1 MNSHDSSDDG
11 AAMVEFAILL
21 PILLLLLMGMVE
33 FSRAYNAQITLTQ
46 ASREGARVLA
56 ITKDSGQ
63 AIAATEDV
71 AGTTLDVGQLTV
83 STSACNSGDPTS
95 VTATYPFIYDIPLYG
110 TATLNLT
117 ATGVM
122 RCGG

>member
-1 MNSHDSSDDG
+1 
-11 AAMVEFAILL
+11 MVEFAIIL
-21 PILLLLLMGMVE
+21 PVLLLLILGMVE

-56 ITKDSGQ
+56 ITKDSNE
-63 AIAATEDV
+63 AITATKNV
-71 AGTTLDVGQLTV
+71 AGTTLDTTQLSVT
-83 STSACNSGDPTS
+83 TSACNSGDPTS
-95 VTATYPFIYDIPLYG
+95 VTANYPFTYKIPLYG
-110 TATLNLT
+110 TATISLT

>member
-1 MNSHDSSDDG
+1 MNRNESSDDG

-63 AIAATEDV
+63 AVAATEDV
-71 AGTTLDVGQLTV
+71 AGTTLDIAQLTV

-95 VTATYPFIYDIPLYG
+95 VTATYPFTYDIPLYG